1 MRSRP
6 HADTLTRGCI
16 RPRPYTHVHTTHI
29 RTHTRSRTHAHT
41 HKRVH
46 TRAHHQADV
55 KSRLARAAAEGA
67 GGKVFD
73 VHDPESLD
81 ELMEECVSGRSSWAH
96 LGHIGPAIN
105 NSFRSV
111 LECFPC
117 SDPKCMKAKLKGGGK
132 MFCLLRFI
140 LDPGHVMPAIRRKS
154 VLRCFKYGKEIQR
167 FAGLYVKTFE
177 QKRTAHNWGTL
188 RVDEMGVLRALERV
202 ANKVQARDRVC
213 VCVCACVFVYV
224 RVCVC
229 VFDHV

>member
-1 MRSRP
+1 M
-6 HADTLTRGCI
+6 
-16 RPRPYTHVHTTHI
+16 HTTH
-29 RTHTRSRTHAHT
+29 TYTHAHT
-41 HKRVH
+41 HAH
-46 TRAHHQADV
+46 AQTNAYTRARAYHQADV

-202 ANKVQARDRVC
+202 ANKVRARVGACVC
-213 VCVCACVFVYV
+213 VCVCACVSVYV

-229 VFDHV
+229 V

>member
-1 MRSRP
+1 M
-6 HADTLTRGCI
+6 
-16 RPRPYTHVHTTHI
+16 
-29 RTHTRSRTHAHT
+29 
-41 HKRVH
+41 
-46 TRAHHQADV
+46 

-188 RVDEMGVLRALERV
+188 RVDVIMQAGGCVACAPHTRCAQRWYSAAGEREYNMSGCCEACFDDLAVESEGGSPSGMVVLIREGNGIV
-202 ANKVQARDRVC
+202 N
-213 VCVCACVFVYV
+213 F
-224 RVCVC
+224 
-229 VFDHV
+229 